1 MSLLTKLGLEAPK
14 VKADTPRVMAAAG
27 GPGDTAPGVTAQGA
41 PGAQMLNDAT
51 QYAQVLADA
60 QAALAGLGADPSLAA
75 EKAKIQTG
83 LIDVARGLA
92 KAGGYKGAMSLL
104 GQVSGKVAAALA
116 KATGDYEKDRAEA
129 QKLVD
134 ALEKHPQK
142 AKVQA
147 GLNTAK
153 TKLAQAKVHADKKEF
168 DAAVKLVAE
177 AKKAAADATVLAGKW
192 ADYATKRADAQAM
205 VNAGTGVFDATL
217 TGPAQTKINQADA
230 KVAGANPDFP
240 AALTLIEAVRTT
252 LGDKVKAWYA
262 TQTKSEIARV
272 KAKPGADYVAA
283 DIKQMET
290 NQAEVDAAI
299 AASAWTK
306 AMLAGRRI
314 WVLLGPT
321 DKLADRIVAYR
332 QQKAKTDTALA
343 PLKARPAAKDV
354 LAALM
359 LRYAAAEKLASRA
372 SAHPEQGS
380 AEMAAIE
387 AACAG
392 GLLAADA
399 AEAYGT
405 DRATADAAF
414 AALQKHAAADK
425 LSEPI
430 GAVRQ
435 QLADAANLAT
445 AAAKADA
452 LANWTAAR
460 TRVTRALADLAAA
473 KTLADSLG
481 PAVDAEAAASSAKD
495 APSLKKAIAALRASG
510 DAALKAPFADRAD
523 KAFKAYTAAL
533 SQAEEAG
540 AEGDLKAAGI
550 NLGKAA
556 RSLADA
562 QTIQVEHGHYEV
574 TAKAIDDRLKALQ
587 AAPAPMPTA
596 IKAKIDALVRAIADA
611 GVRDKA
617 HQGAAALA
625 AIRAAGDVA
634 TAAEQARKDREAFDV
649 HLKAVRAIVEALGDG
664 DAKKLHRLAL
674 GAAVDD
680 ANAFAFA
687 DARHVLK
694 VTQGRIA
701 AEKIKGL
708 AAANPNDP
716 AIATTVKEMMSSGG
730 GGAQVDELIGS
741 LPPGTDKKVV
751 TTIAKERFG
760 IDFQASSASSTAD
773 MQRLCKVLAKVPQ
786 DVVKNPSLKLL
797 KHEKPGNNGGAY
809 GSIGGAIEMNGR
821 PGQSYQQF
829 GPNLKNASGGD
840 QLGPVEDKC
849 KPANNDPV
857 DYMDFAA
864 LHEVGHSVDDAQT
877 FMASR
882 EGKADFGGWKEF
894 GGKVE
899 PIADA
904 VAAEYKYDRKYVLD
918 KILRLKPQPP
928 APPKGV
934 TQAQWDARQADV
946 DNWHRIATAKDVWW
960 RQGDC
965 DKITIGGQIYHEA
978 YEMNWVG
985 YLASARKK
993 GMTGYQ
999 FRAPAEWFAEL
1010 YASYHSGKIKNG
1022 HPSEGWLKKLSV

>member
-1 MSLLTKLGLEAPK
+1 MSLLTKLGLNAPK
-14 VKADTPRVMAAAG
+14 VVAG
-27 GPGDTAPGVTAQGA
+27 AVHDGPGAVSRSGGQEDLLDA
-41 PGAQMLNDAT
+41 AT

-60 QAALAGLGADPSLAA
+60 QKAAASLGSDPSLAA
-75 EKAKIQTG
+75 VKAKVQSD

-104 GQVSGKVAAALA
+104 GQVAGRVSTAIAQANDAYEKARAAAQKVVDTL
-116 KATGDYEKDRAEA
+116 EA
-129 QKLVD
+129 H
-134 ALEKHPQK
+134 AQK

-147 GLNTAK
+147 GIATAK

-177 AKKAAADATVLAGKW
+177 AKKAADDAKVLADQWLEFAK
-192 ADYATKRADAQAM
+192 KRAEAQAL
-205 VNAGTGVFDATL
+205 VNAGRGTFDAPSVTD
-217 TGPAQTKINQADA
+217 PAQAKIDQADA
-230 KVAGANPDFP
+230 KVAAAVPDF
-240 AALTLIEAVRTT
+240 AAASTLLDSVRTT

-262 TQTKSEIARV
+262 TWTKGKIALL
-272 KAKPGADYVAA
+272 KSKPGAAYVAA
-283 DIKQMET
+283 DIKQMEAH
-290 NQAEVDAAI
+290 QADADAAI
-299 AASAWTK
+299 AASAWGK
-306 AMLAGRRI
+306 AILAGQRMVSI
-314 WVLLGPT
+314 FGPT
-321 DKLADRIVAYR
+321 EKLADRIAVYQ

-343 PLKARPAAKDV
+343 ALKAKPGAKDV
-354 LAALM
+354 HAALM
-359 LRYAAAEKLASRA
+359 VRYQAAEKLASRA
-372 SAHPEQGS
+372 SAHPEQGT
-380 AEMAAIE
+380 AEMARIE
-387 AACAG
+387 AECPAAG
-392 GLLAADA
+392 QAADA
-399 AEAYGT
+399 AVAYAS
-405 DRATADAAF
+405 DRAKAEADL
-414 AALQKHAAADK
+414 AALQKHVAADK
-425 LSEPI
+425 LSE
-430 GAVRQ
+430 ALSAARQ
-435 QLADAANLAT
+435 MLADAASLAT
-445 AAAKADA
+445 AAGKGAA

-460 TRVTRALADLAAA
+460 TQVTRVLADLAAA
-473 KTLADSLG
+473 KTLADSIG
-481 PAVDAEAAASSAKD
+481 PAAEAEATAVSAANAKD
-495 APSLKKAIAALRASG
+495 GPALKNAIAALRASG

-523 KAFKAYTAAL
+523 KEFKAYAAAL

-556 RSLADA
+556 RHLAEA
-562 QTIQVEHGHYEV
+562 QTIQAEHGHYEAI
-574 TAKAIDDRLKALQ
+574 AKALGERLKALQ
-587 AAPAPMPTA
+587 AAPAPMPTS
-596 IKAKIDALVRAIADA
+596 IKAKIDAVIKAIADA
-611 GVRDKA
+611 DAKDKA

-634 TAAEQARKDREAFDV
+634 TAAEQARKDREAFNT
-649 HLKAVRAIVEALGDG
+649 HLATVRAIVEALPDG

-701 AEKIKGL
+701 AEKIKSL

-716 AIATTVKEMMSSGG
+716 AIATTAKEMMTSGG
-730 GGAQVDELIGS
+730 GGAQVDELIRN

-751 TTIAKERFG
+751 TTLAKERFG
-760 IDFQASSASSTAD
+760 IEFQASAASSTAD
-773 MQRLCKVLAKVPQ
+773 MKRLCEVLAKVPQ

-797 KHEKPGNNGGAY
+797 KHEQPGKNSGAY
-809 GSIGGAIEMNGR
+809 TSMGGIIEMNGR

-829 GPNLKNASGGD
+829 GPNLKNSQGKD
-840 QLGPVEDKC
+840 QLGDVEDKC

-882 EGKADFGGWKEF
+882 EGNAAFGGWREF
-894 GGKVE
+894 GAKIE

-904 VAAEYKYDRKYVLD
+904 VVGKTKYDRQYVID
-918 KILRLKPQPP
+918 KILRLNPQPP

-934 TQAQWDARQADV
+934 DAGEWAARQAEV
-946 DNWHRIATAKDVWW
+946 DKWHRIATAKNVWW
-960 RQGDC
+960 RESDC
-965 DKITIGGQIYHEA
+965 VEITIGDYIYHEA
-978 YEMNWVG
+978 YDMNWVG
-985 YLASARKK
+985 YLAAARKK

-1010 YASYHSGKIKNG
+1010 YAAFHSGKIKKG